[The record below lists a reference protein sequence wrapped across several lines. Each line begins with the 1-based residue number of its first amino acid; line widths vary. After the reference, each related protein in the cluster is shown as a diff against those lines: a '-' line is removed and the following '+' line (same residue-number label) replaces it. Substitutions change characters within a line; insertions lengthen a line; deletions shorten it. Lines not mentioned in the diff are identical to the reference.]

1 MSSMMD
7 SLQSNHDGQDGQDQP
22 VDSRQAQNFSDG
34 FDNLEFG
41 QLVMIGNQRKT
52 NEKIDYLVES
62 QATGHQ
68 LENIHYEFVPAIVN
82 MNKRMDATLENVE
95 KLAKDLRA
103 AKTSINRQDRKMGS
117 HWKKME
123 SQCEMMDHMQAT
135 LSRIESQIQP
145 SEIEENADAVGT
157 STGSLFALLLI
168 VVVTIGGYKAGGYF
182 DLSQYLGAI
191 MASLIAI
198 FALGWYQSRG

>member
-1 MSSMMD
+1 
-7 SLQSNHDGQDGQDQP
+7 
-22 VDSRQAQNFSDG
+22 
-34 FDNLEFG
+34 
-41 QLVMIGNQRKT
+41 MIGNQRKT